1 MVGHKRQ
8 KKVSLSLEDLKFHAN
23 GLICLTGGMNGLVK
37 KQFDNQDTNK
47 TSILLDTL
55 QKIFYERLY
64 LEIQREEP
72 NIDSPFNE
80 FIINCSLKIN
90 ICRGMAP
97 NKHLQGTFFS
107 PTE

>member
-1 MVGHKRQ
+1 
-8 KKVSLSLEDLKFHAN
+8 
-23 GLICLTGGMNGLVK
+23 MNGLVK

-80 FIINCSLKIN
+80 FIINCSLKKIF
-90 ICRGMAP
+90 R
-97 NKHLQGTFFS
+97 
-107 PTE
+107 